1 MFLED
6 VDEQDFNSECRT
18 CWFLSDFCCSK
29 FQDNVLERKISG
41 EHGNIWTL
49 MAEIKHDF
57 LSYSAVQEIA
67 IQCSYVEFP
76 YFIMGHTWANGKYH
90 TNFNNSQFEMLKLST

>member
-1 MFLED
+1 
-6 VDEQDFNSECRT
+6 
-18 CWFLSDFCCSK
+18 
-29 FQDNVLERKISG
+29 
-41 EHGNIWTL
+41 